1 MVHIDES
8 PKKNSPRPRV
18 RLTTGQIRDLAK
30 AFSQMLAVTVSE
42 IPLKVKSL
50 LQYYGVS
57 IGEDHSD
64 QDLINSV
71 IEKVSEQDEEFN
83 THLEELILIA
93 IPELQTLS
101 GYDNFGGG
109 SSGNKLLD
117 GAKTIGASTAKG
129 AVGGGIVGA
138 ALGAIGGIFGFASSA
153 KQEKIEKSKASAMTL
168 SSMFQYKSAKLG
180 SQRSS
185 QKTTTAIIIAI
196 ITLVGLIVA
205 AVFFKQNKKA
215 T

>member
-8 PKKNSPRPRV
+8 PKKISPRLKV
-18 RLTTGQIRDLAK
+18 KLTTGQVRDLAK
-30 AFSQMLAVTVSE
+30 AFSQMLAVTVAE

-50 LQYYGVS
+50 LLYYRVS

-117 GAKTIGASTAKG
+117 GAKSIGASTAKG
-129 AVGGGIVGA
+129 A
-138 ALGAIGGIFGFASSA
+138 
-153 KQEKIEKSKASAMTL
+153 ASAMTL

-180 SQRSS
+180 SEGASK
-185 QKTTTAIIIAI
+185 KTTTAIIIAI